1 MIGNLI
7 VLSSGLLFGL
17 GLAISEMVNPAK
29 VLGFLDVVGNWDP
42 SLILVLG
49 AGLVVTFLTFR
60 PILQMDRPILDREFN
75 LPGQTQIDVKLIG
88 GGALFGVGWGSVGY
102 CPGPAIASLAYGQ
115 VESVIFLFA
124 LFIGLYADR
133 LYRRPTTII

>member
-7 VLSSGLLFGL
+7 LLSSGLIFGL
-17 GLAISEMVNPAK
+17 GLAISEMINPAK
-29 VLGFLDVVGNWDP
+29 VLGFLDVAGNWDP
-42 SLILVLG
+42 SLIFVLG
-49 AGLVVTFLTFR
+49 AGLIVTLLTFR
-60 PILQMDRPILDREFN
+60 PILRMAHPVLDVEFN
-75 LPGQTQIDVKLIG
+75 LPSQTHIDFKLV
-88 GGALFGVGWGSVGY
+88 GGATLFGIGWGLVGY

-115 VESVIFLFA
+115 VESVIFIFA